1 MFVPVNDPSKEDVE
15 KLNQLK
21 DRFEHSTSKLEHAVL
36 KEELLT
42 DSVEWFKRG
51 HLTAFD
57 LSNIIT
63 SSESSTPIIVDN
75 LPSLKPSGTF
85 SEDYVEELEDLED
98 SFDQA
103 YINYVTVRA
112 QQAFDEFKEK
122 VEQHTIILT
131 PNEKVRF
138 DELLI
143 KLKEPESPIEE
154 SNLVDSESMTKNKVE
169 RLIPDRFV
177 GVSYENTDDLI
188 EHSLNM
194 A

>member
-1 MFVPVNDPSKEDVE
+1 M
-15 KLNQLK
+15 
-21 DRFEHSTSKLEHAVL
+21 
-36 KEELLT
+36 
-42 DSVEWFKRG
+42 
-51 HLTAFD
+51 
-57 LSNIIT
+57 
-63 SSESSTPIIVDN
+63 
-75 LPSLKPSGTF
+75 
-85 SEDYVEELEDLED
+85 ED

-112 QQAFDEFKEK
+112 QQDFDEFKEK
-122 VEQHTIILT
+122 VDQHTIVLT

-143 KLKEPESPIEE
+143 KLKEPESTIEE
-154 SNLVDSESMTKNKVE
+154 SNVDSSESMTKNKVE

>member
-1 MFVPVNDPSKEDVE
+1 MED
-15 KLNQLK
+15 
-21 DRFEHSTSKLEHAVL
+21 
-36 KEELLT
+36 
-42 DSVEWFKRG
+42 G
-51 HLTAFD
+51 
-57 LSNIIT
+57 
-63 SSESSTPIIVDN
+63 
-75 LPSLKPSGTF
+75 
-85 SEDYVEELEDLED
+85 
-98 SFDQA
+98 FDQA

-154 SNLVDSESMTKNKVE
+154 SNLADSESMTDNKVE